1 MLPLRTP
8 LVVAA
13 LLLIAITA
21 TGMQDSLQL
30 RVDVQ
35 LTALDVYVDD
45 ATGKPVTNL
54 NRKDFTILEDGQPR
68 EISSFESAEAPYNI
82 LLLFD
87 RSSST
92 EDQWPYLA
100 SALSRFLAQLPAQHR
115 VAIAAFDDKT
125 EMLFD
130 WKGVREFSRQAIAI
144 PSRYAGTD
152 VYGALEWA
160 SLELQKAKGRAGA
173 IIFTDGVDNRL
184 SKKLVSFDRSGMPV
198 VAPMERD
205 NDFRKMLGT
214 LRGRNPMYFI
224 AVNTD
229 KNPDPR
235 EPYNSFNEKQR
246 TAARVRMEMVAE
258 RSNGVLHL
266 PKQMDDIEG
275 LYARIG
281 KELGNSYNLGFTPGT
296 TASDGSF
303 HRIEVRVADK
313 TMKVTQS
320 RQGYYAR

>member
-1 MLPLRTP
+1 
-8 LVVAA
+8 
-13 LLLIAITA
+13 
-21 TGMQDSLQL
+21 
-30 RVDVQ
+30 
-35 LTALDVYVDD
+35 
-45 ATGKPVTNL
+45 
-54 NRKDFTILEDGQPR
+54 
-68 EISSFESAEAPYNI
+68 
-82 LLLFD
+82 
-87 RSSST
+87 
-92 EDQWPYLA
+92 
-100 SALSRFLAQLPAQHR
+100 
-115 VAIAAFDDKT
+115 
-125 EMLFD
+125 
-130 WKGVREFSRQAIAI
+130 
-144 PSRYAGTD
+144 
-152 VYGALEWA
+152 
-160 SLELQKAKGRAGA
+160 
-173 IIFTDGVDNRL
+173 
-184 SKKLVSFDRSGMPV
+184 
-198 VAPMERD
+198 MERD